1 MQKVSDIL
9 KVLGQQAP
17 SATTE
22 TTLYTVPDKTQT
34 TVSSIVICNRS
45 GGALTYR
52 INVSVAGASTSTKE
66 YLFYDKSLAANTTEA
81 HVIGITLNQTDVVRV
96 YASSGD
102 LSFSLF
108 GCETLEER

>member
-1 MQKVSDIL
+1 MSDNL
-9 KVLGQQAP
+9 KVLGQVAP

-45 GGALTYR
+45 GSARTYR
-52 INVSVAGASTSTKE
+52 INVSVEGATTSNKE
-66 YLFYDKSLAANTTEA
+66 YLFYDKSIAANVSEA
-81 HVIGITLNQTDVVRV
+81 HVIGITLNQTDVIRV
-96 YASSGD
+96 YASTGD
-102 LSFSLF
+102 LSFNLF